1 MEKGKL
7 PLKGTTT
14 QTYRYSLTL
23 SVTSNNAMRFLQL
36 WLYLLGNYAVLNAVL
51 LLLTFPIHILKG
63 KIYPS

>member
-7 PLKGTTT
+7 PLKGTAT
-14 QTYRYSLTL
+14 QTYRYSFTL
-23 SVTSNNAMRFLQL
+23 SVTSNNAMRFPQL
-36 WLYLLGNYAVLNAVL
+36 WLYLLGNYVALNAVL